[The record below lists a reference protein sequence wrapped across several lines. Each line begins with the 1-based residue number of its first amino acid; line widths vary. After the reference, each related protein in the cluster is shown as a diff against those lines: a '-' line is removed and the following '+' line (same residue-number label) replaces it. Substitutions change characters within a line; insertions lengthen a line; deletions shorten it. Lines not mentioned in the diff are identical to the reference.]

1 MIWDF
6 ILSLKINFCKNHGG
20 KCRGLLETTP
30 TFLGLICL
38 RRTLIFFELKYF
50 DSDFPSSD
58 LFNWKT
64 FTFLLVSVL
73 LLFALVDFLGLDKVC
88 GYFTFLCL
96 FSCELLWHSL
106 FIHLGNQ
113 INNCCAL
120 LIWGVS
126 LTPSKQFQSS

>member
-1 MIWDF
+1 MQRVAW
-6 ILSLKINFCKNHGG
+6 NHPH
-20 KCRGLLETTP
+20 L
-30 TFLGLICL
+30 LGLICL

-106 FIHLGNQ
+106 LIHLGNQ
-113 INNCCAL
+113 INNCCTL

-126 LTPSKQFQSS
+126 LTQSNFNRVKYEFNGRQLFQKYNQR